1 MDGQDLR
8 LDGNAEAGLLR
19 EIFTFEL
26 TSARGRCDNCGAI
39 AEVGAVTVY
48 AHAPGVVLRCPKC
61 EAVLL
66 RVARNGDGRY
76 WLDVR
81 GITWLEIRA

>member
-1 MDGQDLR
+1 MDEQDLK

-19 EIFTFEL
+19 EVFAVEL
-26 TSARGRCDNCGAI
+26 TTARGCCDSCGAI

-48 AHAPGVVLRCPKC
+48 ANAPGCILRCPQC
-61 EAVLL
+61 ENVLM
-66 RVARNGDGRY
+66 RIARDGSRY

-81 GITWLEIRA
+81 GMSWLEIRA

>member
-1 MDGQDLR
+1 MDEQDLK

-19 EIFTFEL
+19 EIFAVEL
-26 TSARGRCDNCGAI
+26 TTARGRCDNCGAI

-48 AHAPGVVLRCPKC
+48 ANAPGCILRCPQC
-61 EAVLL
+61 ESVLM
-66 RVARNGDGRY
+66 RIARNGGRY

-81 GITWLEIRA
+81 GISWLEINA